1 MAILREPGHKFDAFI
16 LKIFVYLKKTVQNWQ
31 KSLPWTVVKTKMKG
45 KILNMT
51 GLLSLE
57 MFLYA
62 CHLPLDK

>member
-1 MAILREPGHKFDAFI
+1 MIILREPGHKFDAFI
-16 LKIFVYLKKTVQNWQ
+16 LKNFMSLKKTVQNWQ

-62 CHLPLDK
+62 CLFPLDK